1 MNRYYYHVMLGSKH
15 IDLVQAF
22 TGEHA
27 IQIVEAKFGLA
38 KKLSEMQQYR
48 AVRA

>member
-1 MNRYYYHVMLGSKH
+1 MTYYHVFLGHKH

-27 IQIVEAKFGLA
+27 IQIVEAKFGSA
-38 KKLSEMQQYR
+38 KTLSREYCYR

>member
-1 MNRYYYHVMLGSKH
+1 MNYYHVFLGTKH

-22 TGEHA
+22 SGEHA
-27 IQIVEAKFGLA
+27 IQIVASKFGNPRLYS
-38 KKLSEMQQYR
+38 SEHNYR

>member
-1 MNRYYYHVMLGSKH
+1 MNYYHVFLGSKH
-15 IDLVQAF
+15 IDLVQAY

-27 IQIVEAKFGLA
+27 VQIVEAKFGTA
-38 KKLSEMQQYR
+38 KKLSSQHEYR

>member
-1 MNRYYYHVMLGSKH
+1 MKHYYHVFIGSKH

-27 IQIVEAKFGLA
+27 VQIVESKFGSA
-38 KKLSEMQQYR
+38 KKYSNNDSYR

>member
-1 MNRYYYHVMLGSKH
+1 MRYYHVFLGSKH

-22 TGEHA
+22 SGEHA
-27 IQIVEAKFGLA
+27 VQKTESKFGHPR
-38 KKLSEMQQYR
+38 KYSSEHNYR

>member
-1 MNRYYYHVMLGSKH
+1 MNYYYYHVFLGFKH
-15 IDLVQAF
+15 IDLVQAV

-27 IQIVEAKFGLA
+27 VQIVEAKFGSA
-38 KKLSEMQQYR
+38 NQLSTEHNYR

>member
-1 MNRYYYHVMLGSKH
+1 MNYYHVFLGSKH
-15 IDLVQAF
+15 IDLVKAY

-27 IQIVEAKFGLA
+27 VQIIESRFGSS
-38 KKLSEMQQYR
+38 KKLSKEHHYR